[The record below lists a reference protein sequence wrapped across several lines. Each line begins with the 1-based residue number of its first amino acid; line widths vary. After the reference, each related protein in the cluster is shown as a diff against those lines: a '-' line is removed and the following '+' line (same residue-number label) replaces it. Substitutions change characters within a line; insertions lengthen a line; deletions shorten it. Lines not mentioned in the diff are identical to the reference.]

1 MRHKTVFTTERG
13 LFHQQRALA
22 GAPPELDITMLREP
36 DRDTLRAALVD
47 AEYLISER
55 VGTVDAEL
63 IASAPKLKLILR
75 LGSMAY
81 DIDAEAARAAG
92 VIVCRYPDAGTIAV
106 AEHCILQMLA
116 LGKKLREVER
126 VALEASAQWGEPQQ
140 TDEDTFAYN
149 WSGREGIDRV
159 LDRTVGILGMGE
171 IGAELARRL
180 ATWGCVTLYTKRR
193 RLPEAVERELSITYA
208 DADTLLAESDYL
220 VCLLPYLPDTVNY
233 LNSERI
239 ARLKTGAFVMSCGSG
254 GTFDEEVLA
263 GALQAGKI
271 GGVAVD
277 SHGWEPLRADNPLLL
292 LARAGANVLL
302 TPHTAAGG
310 GGARA
315 TDSNRAGE
323 YTNIVRHLAGQPLL
337 YRVV

>member
-1 MRHKTVFTTERG
+1 MHTAVFTTERG

-22 GAPPELDITMLREP
+22 AAPPDLSITMLREP
-36 DRDTLRAALVD
+36 DRETLRAALTE

-55 VGTVDAEL
+55 VGL
-63 IASAPKLKLILR
+63 IDGDLIRGAPHLKLILR
-75 LGSMAY
+75 LGSMTH
-81 DIDAEAARAAG
+81 DIAVEAARAAG

-106 AEHCILQMLA
+106 AEHCLLQMLA

-126 VALEASAQWGEPQQ
+126 VALEASPHWGTPRQ
-140 TDEDTFAYN
+140 TDEDTFSYN

-180 ATWGCVTLYTKRR
+180 STWGCVTLYNKRR
-193 RLPEAVERELSITYA
+193 RLPESVERELNMTLA
-208 DADTLLAESDYL
+208 DADTLLAQSDYL

-233 LNSERI
+233 LNAERV
-239 ARLKTGAFVMSCGSG
+239 ARLKPGAFVVSCGSG
-254 GTFDEEVLA
+254 GTFDETALA
-263 GALQAGKI
+263 DALSAGRI

-277 SHGWEPLRADNPLLL
+277 SYTWEPLPADNPLLA
-292 LARAGANVLL
+292 LARASGNVLL

-310 GGARA
+310 GAARA
-315 TDSNRAGE
+315 DDHNRAGE
-323 YTNIVRHLAGQPLL
+323 YTNIVRHLRGEPLL